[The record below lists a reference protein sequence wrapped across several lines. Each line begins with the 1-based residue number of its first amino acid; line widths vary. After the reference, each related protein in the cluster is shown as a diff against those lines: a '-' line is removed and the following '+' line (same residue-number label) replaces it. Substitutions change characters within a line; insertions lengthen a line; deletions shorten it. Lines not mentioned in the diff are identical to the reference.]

1 MKNTNYINRLIHS
14 NNLLLY
20 LIITFIFVIITG
32 KLWWEFKDIS
42 APFGVMILKEVI
54 YNVFIVKSGISMDRL
69 FSVGIG
75 QILGIG
81 TLLYLILW

>member
-1 MKNTNYINRLIHS
+1 MIKHFGPNLSGRDFVCGDIHGCFDLVES
-14 NNLLLY
+14 FLNK
-20 LIITFIFVIITG
+20 IGFDKT
-32 KLWWEFKDIS
+32 K
-42 APFGVMILKEVI
+42 
-54 YNVFIVKSGISMDRL
+54 DRL